1 MDITLGCVPY
11 LTGSD
16 VAYRLNDTDEKE
28 WEVLRPGE
36 TVGPGR
42 VRDEYN
48 GNFDDSTEFEPL
60 TRLENPYMPES
71 AGGINLYPPSDINGG
86 HSEATDDGIH
96 ANFWSVHRFIRPAVS
111 VLPGTDIPSSD
122 PYNQHTGG
130 LVSDPTLYRMF
141 DFPFAGTTEYILPD
155 TVNPDDDNAKQYL
168 IYHIPN
174 GSPEEDAIA
183 GGTGTPGSFVLAYG
197 VSELEQNLNGN

>member
-1 MDITLGCVPY
+1 
-11 LTGSD
+11 
-16 VAYRLNDTDEKE
+16 
-28 WEVLRPGE
+28 
-36 TVGPGR
+36 
-42 VRDEYN
+42 
-48 GNFDDSTEFEPL
+48 
-60 TRLENPYMPES
+60 
-71 AGGINLYPPSDINGG
+71 
-86 HSEATDDGIH
+86 
-96 ANFWSVHRFIRPAVS
+96 
-111 VLPGTDIPSSD
+111 
-122 PYNQHTGG
+122 
-130 LVSDPTLYRMF
+130 MF